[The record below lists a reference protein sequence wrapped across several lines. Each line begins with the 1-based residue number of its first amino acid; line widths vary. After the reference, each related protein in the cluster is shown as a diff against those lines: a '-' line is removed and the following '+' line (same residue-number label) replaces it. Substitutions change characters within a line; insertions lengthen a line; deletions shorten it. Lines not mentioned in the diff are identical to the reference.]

1 LNKFRIY
8 LLNALSGKKNARL
21 WAKML
26 TLILFP
32 FGFVYSVLMFVRRY
46 LFDTNF
52 FKSTFLSVPVISIGN
67 ISLGGTGKTPVLIWL
82 LRKLIEKNLNPA
94 VISRGY
100 GSSNS
105 NFTLVSDGK
114 GNILTSPPASDESVM
129 LSRLF
134 PNVPIITGTDRIL
147 SGEKVISSFN
157 VDVVLIDDGFQ
168 YLKLKRN
175 FDFLLFHGKNPFG
188 NGRVFPSG
196 ILREPISHSKYA
208 DAFLVTGEDKEK
220 GEQNLASL
228 NLTVPIFK
236 GELTVEHIFCPE
248 QESYFKLEDIKSSRI
263 LAFSGI
269 GNPDSF
275 DNILEKQGITIIEHL
290 KFPDHVFYCERNLEK
305 IRKKTQELNPDYMIT
320 TQKDV
325 VKLDDFKLGV
335 PLLVLTVKMKID
347 NSDSLWELILKKI
360 C

>member
-1 LNKFRIY
+1 MNDFRIN
-8 LLNALSGKKNARL
+8 LLNALSGKNNARFL
-21 WAKML
+21 EKMV

-32 FGFVYSVLMFVRRY
+32 FGFVHFLLMFIRRY
-46 LFDTNF
+46 LFKRNF
-52 FKSTFLSVPVISIGN
+52 FKSTSLSVPVISIGN

-82 LRKLIEKNLNPA
+82 LRKLLEENLNPA

-114 GNILTSPPASDESVM
+114 GNTLTSPPASDESVM

-134 PNVPIITGTDRIL
+134 PEIPIITGTNRIL
-147 SGEKVISSFN
+147 SGEKVISDFN

-175 FDFLLFHGKNPFG
+175 FDLLLFHGKNPFG

-208 DAFLVTGEDKEK
+208 DAFLVTGEDKEQGVGK
-220 GEQNLASL
+220 LTYL
-228 NLTVPIFK
+228 NFPVPIFK
-236 GELTVEHIFCPE
+236 GKLIVENIFYP
-248 QESYFKLEDIKSSRI
+248 QKQSYISLKDIKSSRV

-275 DNILEKQGITIIEHL
+275 DNILEKEGISIIEHL
-290 KFPDHVFYCERNLEK
+290 KFPDHVNYNKRYIEK
-305 IRKKTQELNPDYMIT
+305 ISRKIQELNPDYMIT
-320 TQKDV
+320 TEKDA
-325 VKLDDFKLGV
+325 VKLNDLEFRI
-335 PLLVLTVKMKID
+335 PLLVLCVKMKID
-347 NSDSLWELILKKI
+347 NSDALWKLILKNI
-360 C
+360 R